1 MTSLRT
7 WSDRPERNGL
17 GDAFVRAIDYLKENP
32 LTTAIGAAVFL
43 AGAGL
48 GFWIV
53 ARLGDKVIIY
63 TASGS
68 GAGEFRTVANRMGQQ
83 LGAAV
88 YPANNAQDILN
99 AIRRHR
105 RISRL
110 IFAGHGTTTQFL
122 RPGRA
127 GIRVGPDA
135 LPTWMSIET
144 FAREVGPRMAA
155 DGVIGW
161 AGCSAAS
168 NPGESGWSRASYG
181 PGGENSFIGK
191 IRDAMIGLTW
201 WGVEHRGHSSPGHTT
216 ANPAARVCEVARA
229 ERGQPCE
236 SVMDE
241 EWGEGSYETLHNAWV
256 AQFQGAPSEAWISGE
271 EVEVARVA

>member
-1 MTSLRT
+1 MPRIRT
-7 WSDRPERNGL
+7 WRERPKRNGL

-32 LTTAIGAAVFL
+32 LVAAAGAALFV
-43 AGAGL
+43 AGAGAS
-48 GFWIV
+48 FWYV
-53 ARLGDKVIIY
+53 SRLGDKVIIY
-63 TASGS
+63 TATGS
-68 GAGEFRTVANRMGQQ
+68 GAGEFRTVAERMGQS
-83 LGAAV
+83 LGASV
-88 YPANNAQDILN
+88 YPASNAQDILN

-122 RPGRA
+122 RPGSA
-127 GIRVGPDA
+127 GIRVGRDA
-135 LPTWMSIET
+135 LPTWVSIET
-144 FAREVGPRMAA
+144 FAREIAPRMAA

-181 PGGENSFIGK
+181 PGGEHSFIARV
-191 IRDAMIGLTW
+191 RDAMVGRSM
-201 WGVEHRGHSSPGHTT
+201 WGVEHRGHSSAGHTT
-216 ANPAARVCEVARA
+216 ANPAARVCEVSRA
-229 ERGQPCE
+229 ERGEPCE

-256 AQFQGAPSEAWISGE
+256 AAFHGAPSEAWISGE
-271 EVEVARVA
+271 EVDVARVA